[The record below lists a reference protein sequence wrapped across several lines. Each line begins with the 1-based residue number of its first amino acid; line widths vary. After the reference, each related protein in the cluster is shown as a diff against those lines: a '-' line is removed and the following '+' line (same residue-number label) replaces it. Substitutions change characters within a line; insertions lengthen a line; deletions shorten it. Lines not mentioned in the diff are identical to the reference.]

1 MGGLTCFFSAIIGSF
16 QFDIKKIVAYSTCS
30 QLGYMFF
37 SSGMSN
43 YSLSLFHLFNHAFF
57 KALLFLSMGSII
69 HAMTDEQ
76 DFRKMGGLIKLLPF
90 TYVMVLIG
98 SLALMG
104 FPFLTGFY
112 SKDFIL
118 EFTFARFTIQSV
130 FLYFL
135 GVFAAFFSAYHS
147 TRLIYWV
154 FLSKPNFPRVYLNQ
168 LHEPGIFM
176 TLPLFL
182 LSLCSIFVGYI
193 FSDSMNG
200 IGNNFY
206 GNSIYQ
212 NLVNY
217 NYYEAEFSLFFV
229 KYIPLLMTI
238 LGVIMFFVLN
248 FDNKL
253 YQNLIFKTKYIY
265 IYKFFI
271 KALYFD
277 VLYIDILFNNILIIS
292 YLYVYKYVEKRMM
305 EFFFIILIFTFF
317 KVLNNFYKKTTKEL
331 IFDYFFMIIFFFVY
345 LLLFL
350 ELFYY
355 IDFIYL
361 IILIIFFFFN
371 FNKSFIKT

>member
-1 MGGLTCFFSAIIGSF
+1 
-16 QFDIKKIVAYSTCS
+16 
-30 QLGYMFF
+30 
-37 SSGMSN
+37 
-43 YSLSLFHLFNHAFF
+43 
-57 KALLFLSMGSII
+57 
-69 HAMTDEQ
+69 
-76 DFRKMGGLIKLLPF
+76 MGGLIKLLPF

-118 EFTFARFTIQSV
+118 EFTFARFSIQSI

-135 GVFAAFFSAYHS
+135 GVFAAFFSAYYS
-147 TRLIYWV
+147 TRLLYWV

-182 LSLCSIFVGYI
+182 LSICSIFVGYV

-229 KYIPLLMTI
+229 KYIPLLLTI
-238 LGVIMFFVLN
+238 LGVIMFFLLN
-248 FDNKL
+248 FNNEL
-253 YQNLIFKTKYIY
+253 YQKFIFQTSYIY

-277 VLYIDILFNNILIIS
+277 VLYIDTIFNNILIVS
-292 YLYVYKYVEKRMM
+292 YLYIYKYVEKRTM
-305 EFFFIILIFTFF
+305 EFFFVILISI
-317 KVLNNFYKKTTKEL
+317 VLKYLILFYRKLTKEF
-331 IFDYFFMIIFFFVY
+331 IFDYFFMIIFFLVY

-355 IDFIYL
+355 VDFIYL
-361 IILIIFFFFN
+361 FMLIVLFFFC
-371 FNKSFIKT
+371 FNKSN

>member
-1 MGGLTCFFSAIIGSF
+1 
-16 QFDIKKIVAYSTCS
+16 
-30 QLGYMFF
+30 MFF
-37 SSGMSN
+37 SCGMSN

-69 HAMTDEQ
+69 HALLDEQ

-90 TYVMVLIG
+90 TYIMVLIG

-118 EFTFARFTIQSV
+118 EFTFARFSIQSI

-135 GVFAAFFSAYHS
+135 GVFAAFFSSYYS
-147 TRLIYWV
+147 MRLIYWV
-154 FLSKPNFPRVYLNQ
+154 FLSKPNFSRIYLNN
-168 LHEPGIFM
+168 LHEPGILM
-176 TLPLFL
+176 LLPLFL
-182 LSLCSIFVGYI
+182 LSICSIFVGYI
-193 FSDSMNG
+193 FSESMNG

-212 NLVNY
+212 KLVNY
-217 NYYEAEFSLFFV
+217 NFFEAEFSLFFI
-229 KYIPLLMTI
+229 KYIPLLLTI
-238 LGVIMFFVLN
+238 FGIIMFFILN
-248 FDNKL
+248 LNLNNKI
-253 YQNLIFKTKYIY
+253 YQNFLFKTSYIY
-265 IYKFFI
+265 VYKFFI

-277 VLYIDILFNNILIIS
+277 ILYIDVIFNNILIIS
-292 YLYVYKYVEKRMM
+292 YLYIYKYIEKRTM
-305 EFFFIILIFTFF
+305 EFFFIFLISIILKYLI
-317 KVLNNFYKKTTKEL
+317 NFYKKLTKEL
-331 IFDYFFMIIFFFVY
+331 IFDYFFMIVFFLVF

-355 IDFIYL
+355 MDFIYL

-371 FNKSFIKT
+371 FNKVI